1 MKIDFVDLKRQNKI
15 YKKQL
20 LETIEET
27 IDDASFIMG
36 PRLAEFEKNFAA
48 FCGKKYCIGLNS
60 GTDALL
66 LALIA
71 YGIKPGDEVIT
82 TPNSYFSTAMVISLI
97 GAVPVYADIDP
108 KSYNINPKKIEEKIT
123 KKTRAIIPVHLYGQA
138 ADMDPIVKLAKRY
151 NLLIIE
157 DCCQAHGATYKGR
170 KVPYTETGAFSFYPG
185 KNLGA
190 FGDGGAIV
198 TDNKNLRVKN
208 EYLRNDGSKIKYRH
222 EIFGHKSRLDTIQAA
237 ILAVKLKHLDQFTEK
252 RRVAAKFYTSLL
264 NSINQIKTPQEMKYG
279 KHAYHIYPIVCERR
293 NRLQEYLKKKGIS
306 TVIHYP
312 TPIHLQQA
320 YSQLG
325 FKRGDFPN
333 TEYLAKNELSLPIF
347 PEITKEEI
355 KYVVKTIRDFYSL

>member
-123 KKTRAIIPVHLYGQA
+123 KKNKSNYSCTPLRTSSRYGSH
-138 ADMDPIVKLAKRY
+138 
-151 NLLIIE
+151 
-157 DCCQAHGATYKGR
+157 C
-170 KVPYTETGAFSFYPG
+170 
-185 KNLGA
+185 
-190 FGDGGAIV
+190 
-198 TDNKNLRVKN
+198 
-208 EYLRNDGSKIKYRH
+208 
-222 EIFGHKSRLDTIQAA
+222 
-237 ILAVKLKHLDQFTEK
+237 
-252 RRVAAKFYTSLL
+252 
-264 NSINQIKTPQEMKYG
+264 
-279 KHAYHIYPIVCERR
+279 
-293 NRLQEYLKKKGIS
+293 
-306 TVIHYP
+306 
-312 TPIHLQQA
+312 
-320 YSQLG
+320 
-325 FKRGDFPN
+325 
-333 TEYLAKNELSLPIF
+333 
-347 PEITKEEI
+347 
-355 KYVVKTIRDFYSL
+355 